1 MAKLVLEFLSE
12 EIPARMQARAAE
24 DLKRLFT
31 EGLTQA
37 GLDFAF
43 AAAFATPRRL
53 VLAMDGIPLRSA
65 DVREEK
71 RGPRTDAPA
80 RAIEGFLK
88 GAGLNSLD
96 QCEKRDTGK
105 GEFYF
110 AVIEK
115 KGRNATE
122 VLREVIGK
130 VLSGFP
136 WPKSMRWGA
145 RPLVWVRP
153 LQQILCVFN
162 GVALKGGIVENRAD
176 SPDFYFD
183 AAAQGGTGSRF
194 VFVESPRANDV
205 IVPARETTRGHR
217 FMAPGEIRVEGYTD
231 YVRKLKQAYVMVD
244 AEERKAVIRTKA
256 ETACREAGV
265 TLVKDDALLAEVAG
279 LVEWPVPM
287 MGTIDRAFM
296 DVPAEVLITS
306 MKTHQRYFA
315 CHTRGGELANRFV
328 VVANTVAPDGGREI
342 VAGNERVLRARL
354 SDARFFW
361 DQDRKAKLADRLPA
375 LKDIVFHAKLGTQ
388 AERVERIV
396 ALAQAIMKAESCG
409 FFHMTDPAHLEAA
422 ARLAK
427 ADLTSGMVGEF
438 PELQG
443 VMGGYYAQLEGLP
456 LEVSN
461 AIADHYAPTGP
472 ESRCPHSPVS
482 VAVALADKL
491 DTLVGFWAIDE
502 KPTGSKDPYALR
514 RAALGSIRLVTENGL
529 RLKLTDVFKA
539 AAAGRT
545 INSGE
550 LLAFFADRLKVQAR
564 EQGVRHDLVNA
575 VFALGDED
583 DLVRLLARV
592 KALQAFVGSDD
603 GKNLLV
609 AYNRAANIVKAEERK
624 DKALAG
630 QIKSVPDPALLEQA
644 EEKAVAAALEGA
656 AASAGPALARED
668 FTAAMSALAA
678 LRAPLD
684 AFFDKVTVNVAE
696 RPDLRLNRLRLL
708 RRISATIDSVAD
720 FSKIESW

>member
-105 GEFYF
+105 GEFFF

-130 VLSGFP
+130 VVSGFP

-153 LQQILCVFN
+153 LQQIMCVFN

-194 VFVESPRANDV
+194 VFVENPRANDI

-265 TLVKDDALLAEVAG
+265 TLVKDEGLLAEVAG

-361 DQDRKAKLADRLPA
+361 DQDRKVKLADRLPA

-396 ALAQAIMKAESCG
+396 ALAQAIVKAETCG
-409 FFHMTDPAHLEAA
+409 FFHMTDPAHVETA

-456 LEVSN
+456 LEISI

-472 ESRCPHSPVS
+472 ESRCPHAPVS

-514 RAALGSIRLVTENGL
+514 RAALGTIRLITENGL

-539 AAAGRT
+539 AAAGRA

-550 LLAFFADRLKVQAR
+550 LLAFFADRLKVQVR

-592 KALQAFVGSDD
+592 KALQAFIGSDD

-624 DKALAG
+624 DKALAA
-630 QIKSVPDPALLEQA
+630 QIKSAPDAALLEQA
-644 EEKAVAAALEGA
+644 EEKAVACALEGA

-668 FTAAMSALAA
+668 FTAAMSTLAA
-678 LRAPLD
+678 LRGPLD
-684 AFFDKVTVNVAE
+684 AFFDKVTVNVAD

-708 RRISATIDSVAD
+708 KRISATIDGVAD
-720 FSKIESW
+720 FSKIEG

>member
-514 RAALGSIRLVTENGL
+514 RGALGSIRLVTENGL

-564 EQGVRHDLVNA
+564 EQGVRYDLVNA

-720 FSKIESW
+720 FSKIES